1 MMDKRY
7 FSTMLVCVLFA
18 CKSIY
23 AQSINTYN
31 DIVHRVKHTPEV
43 LESWRS
49 GGYFSSGKSI
59 YNVKGSLLVNLK
71 GRVFDFKVCP
81 NGKSYS
87 ALYMGKRGAEIFIG
101 DLWKKNKSLKTIIND
116 YEPTALCYNGN
127 NELIISGSNG
137 CLYFYDT
144 DNYNLLANLRLSNIS
159 LPNIID
165 ASSDSRKVA
174 VASDYNIEIYDIEKG
189 SLYASLKLNDNIVA
203 MQFSGDN
210 KSLNIITSDG
220 IICEY
225 SLSSFSFLREIG
237 PLGEIVD
244 GAFHPNDKYAAVL
257 TRDNMITL
265 INLFNPVDR
274 FFCDDMKDIPVSVS
288 LFQEDQNLTYLMYG
302 TEHSVVYK
310 PMSSILPNYTRL
322 IDEELDN
329 LMNMWLQ
336 RMDGETM
343 EQYNLRVNEETIEK
357 QRRLYEEEL
366 ATNLA
371 GDLVTFSDV
380 ALRDFNME
388 TNTLALNIGP
398 MPTIYLDVPAEDVGF
413 FKDQKNLEFSNAIYG
428 VNAEDKFELLY
439 LDVVN
444 TQTGETY
451 TFDNRERRSL
461 EYMHSQEAFVPIDLV
476 IMSNMDDVKLETIKD
491 EILTQARSQN
501 LISNNTEIDVT
512 SKAVSRINEQGRKV
526 IDYNIGFKYDVKA
539 KYSAKEDYAP
549 GEYHIDRSGAAKSL
563 ASIIK
568 TAFEGEFA
576 KYVQSGK
583 KLEITITGMAD
594 ILTIKRGI
602 YYDGVYGNFI
612 NQPVGNNGETIT
624 LKKSTNITT
633 NKQLAF
639 IRAAGLKN
647 YLEKNLHNINSMDV
661 DYKYNIELA
670 ERAGGEY
677 RRISVEFRF
686 LDVF

>member
-1 MMDKRY
+1 MDKRY
-7 FSTMLVCVLFA
+7 FSTILVCVLIT

-23 AQSINTYN
+23 AQSINSYD
-31 DIVHRVKHTPEV
+31 DIVHNVKHTPEA
-43 LESWRS
+43 LEYWHS
-49 GGYFSSGKSI
+49 GGYYSSGESI
-59 YNVKGSLLVNLK
+59 YNVKGSLLVKLK

-81 NGKSYS
+81 NGKTYT
-87 ALYMGKRGAEIFIG
+87 ALYMDKKGKGIFVG
-101 DLWKKNKSLKTIIND
+101 DLWQKNKSVKTIINN
-116 YEPTALCYNGN
+116 YEPTAICYNGSS
-127 NELIISGSNG
+127 ELIISGNNG
-137 CLYFYDT
+137 YLYFYDT
-144 DNYNLLANLRLSNIS
+144 DGYNLLSSLKLSNITS
-159 LPNIID
+159 PKMID

-189 SLYASLKLNDNIVA
+189 NLYGSLRFNDIIVA
-203 MQFSGDN
+203 MQFSGDS
-210 KSLNIITSDG
+210 KSLNVIAGNGT
-220 IICEY
+220 ICEY
-225 SLSSFSFLREIG
+225 SLSSLSFVREIG
-237 PLGEIVD
+237 PLGEISD

-257 TRDNMITL
+257 TRDNVITL
-265 INLFNPVDR
+265 INVFNPADR
-274 FFCDDMKDIPVSVS
+274 VFFDDIKSSPMLVS
-288 LFQEDQNLTYLMYG
+288 LFQEDQNISYLMYS
-302 TEHSVVYK
+302 TDQSVVYK
-310 PMSSILPNYTRL
+310 PMSYILPNYTRL

-329 LMNMWLQ
+329 LMDAWLQ
-336 RMDGETM
+336 RMEGETM
-343 EQYNLRVNEETIEK
+343 EEYNLRVNEETIAK

-371 GDLVTFSDV
+371 GDLLTFSDIE
-380 ALRDFNME
+380 LRDFNME

-413 FKDQKNLEFSNAIYG
+413 FMDQKNLEFSNAIYG
-428 VNAEDKFELLY
+428 VNSEDKFELLY

-444 TQTGETY
+444 KQTGDTY
-451 TFDNRERRSL
+451 TFDNRERHQL
-461 EYMHSQEAFVPIDLV
+461 EYMHSQDSFVPIDLV
-476 IMSNMDDVKLETIKD
+476 MMSNMDDVKLETIKD

-512 SKAVSRINEQGRKV
+512 SKAISRINEQGEKV

-563 ASIIK
+563 AAIIK

-576 KYVQSGK
+576 KYIHSGK

-594 ILTIKRGI
+594 RLTIKRGI
-602 YYDGVYGNFI
+602 YYDGVYGDFV
-612 NQPVGNNGETIT
+612 NQPVGDNGETVT
-624 LKKSTNITT
+624 VKKSTNITT

-639 IRAAGLKN
+639 VRAAGLKN

-670 ERAGGEY
+670 DRAGGEY